1 MVDNKITPENAI
13 AIIKK
18 HNREEKEIRNALIEE
33 HFGFVVHSITTV
45 TGRYVEV
52 ENSEELSIGLMAF
65 NEAIDRFDDSK
76 GASFLT
82 YARLVITSRVRDYY
96 KKKDHLDNSLSF
108 EDVQEEIIV
117 KDTVTDQSTQG
128 DIAEEIE
135 QWDKI
140 LSKFGFD
147 LEVLVDETPKHED
160 TKNNALDL
168 SEQISEDDEI
178 VGKMFDKYRLPIT
191 MIVLKFKTT
200 KKVVKHSKKFII
212 ATTVVLTKNF
222 NLIRQW
228 IFKGRKGCSS
238 C

>member
-1 MVDNKITPENAI
+1 MS
-13 AIIKK
+13 K
-18 HNREEKEIRNALIEE
+18 H
-33 HFGFVVHSITTV
+33 
-45 TGRYVEV
+45 
-52 ENSEELSIGLMAF
+52 
-65 NEAIDRFDDSK
+65 
-76 GASFLT
+76 
-82 YARLVITSRVRDYY
+82 
-96 KKKDHLDNSLSF
+96 
-108 EDVQEEIIV
+108 
-117 KDTVTDQSTQG
+117 TVTDNSPQG

-140 LSKFGFD
+140 LNKFGFD

-168 SEQISEDDEI
+168 SEQISADDEI
-178 VGKMFDKYRLPIT
+178 VGKMFDKYRLPIA